1 VKAQYKVALAM
12 LGSAALG
19 ALAVQGLHAQA
30 KPPVYSISEITITN
44 PDAYTKEYVPLA
56 QAAIKANGGRIL
68 VAGGRV
74 TMLEGDPPKGR
85 VTVQA
90 WDSVEKALAWRNSAD
105 YKKAREIGDK
115 YAKFHAYAVEGVP
128 Q

>member
-1 VKAQYKVALAM
+1 MKSTYKLAI
-12 LGSAALG
+12 AV
-19 ALAVQGLHAQA
+19 LAGGVIGGTAIHGLHAQS
-30 KPPVYSISEITITN
+30 KPLVYSISEITITN

-56 QAAIKANGGRIL
+56 QAAIKASGGRIL

-85 VTVQA
+85 ITVQV
-90 WDSVEKALAWRNSAD
+90 WDSVEKAQAWRNSAD
-105 YKKAREIGDK
+105 YKKARELGDK